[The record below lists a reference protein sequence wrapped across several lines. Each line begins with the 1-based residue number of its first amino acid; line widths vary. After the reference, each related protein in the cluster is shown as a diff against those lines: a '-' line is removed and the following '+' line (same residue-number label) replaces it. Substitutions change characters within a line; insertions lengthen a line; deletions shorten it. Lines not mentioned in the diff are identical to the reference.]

1 MEVVILKTV
10 FWIIGGLFACI
21 GIAIGIVFWIFQKDL
36 NKDNPDYVLQ
46 FLKENKDN
54 EQVSL
59 AIHYNQQNWVEMNT
73 KKPLPL
79 ASTVKIIVAIE
90 YAQQAAE
97 GRINSQQLVSLED
110 LQTFYIPKTDGGAH
124 EAWLKQLKQDNKI
137 ENDFVSLNEVANGM
151 IAYSSN
157 ANTEFLMEL
166 LGLENI
172 NKVLEQLN
180 LMDHEP
186 LYPIVSS
193 LYIPTQFMKE
203 KGLTKK
209 ETLTAMKAMDMTEYR
224 ERALSIHEAWLKK
237 PLSNEEKKKSLQ
249 TLDMDFQKVWSDRLI
264 RATTA
269 DYITI
274 LEKLNH
280 KNYFNEDVHKYLDPV
295 MEQLMQNPKNQKW
308 LLHGGQKG
316 GSTAFVL
323 TLAAYTEDKDG
334 NQTEIAFFAN
344 NLNRIEQTKLS
355 KNMNSFQLKFLT
367 DEKFRLHVQ
376 KELSP

>member
-10 FWIIGGLFACI
+10 FWIIGGLFTCI

-137 ENDFVSLNEVANGM
+137 ENNFVSLNEVANGM

-237 PLSNEEKKKSLQ
+237 PLSNEEKKKTS
-249 TLDMDFQKVWSDRLI
+249 S
-264 RATTA
+264 
-269 DYITI
+269 
-274 LEKLNH
+274 
-280 KNYFNEDVHKYLDPV
+280 
-295 MEQLMQNPKNQKW
+295 NP
-308 LLHGGQKG
+308 
-316 GSTAFVL
+316 
-323 TLAAYTEDKDG
+323 
-334 NQTEIAFFAN
+334 
-344 NLNRIEQTKLS
+344 
-355 KNMNSFQLKFLT
+355 
-367 DEKFRLHVQ
+367 
-376 KELSP
+376 